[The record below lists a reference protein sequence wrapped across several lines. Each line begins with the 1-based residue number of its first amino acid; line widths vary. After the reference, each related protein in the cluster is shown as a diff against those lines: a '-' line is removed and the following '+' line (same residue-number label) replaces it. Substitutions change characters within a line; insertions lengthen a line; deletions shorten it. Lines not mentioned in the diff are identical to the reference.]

1 MQTVPSGACARC
13 EVLPEA
19 VSGPGRL
26 FLWFPLRH
34 TLSQALRHLKET
46 GRSHEVLPGGD
57 SVAVDLDGEE
67 APAFAGTLAGILGPE
82 GENETR
88 ALWVRGPGEPGL
100 GDFPR
105 VESLRRFAASVR
117 AEWLRDMLAERRITS
132 HFQPIVETGDTSAVF
147 GYEALLRGLEEDGTA
162 VPPDRIFA
170 AARDTGL
177 LFQLDLAARQSAIRE
192 AVRHGLDA
200 RIFINFAPNSIYD
213 PAFCLR
219 STAATVREAG
229 LPADRIVFEVI
240 ESERVDDLGHLEAIL
255 TVYRQSGFQVA
266 LDDLGAGYSS
276 LSLMSRLR
284 PDFVKF
290 DKELIRG
297 VDQDAYKAVVAGK
310 LLELAR
316 QLEIRTVAE
325 GVESRG
331 EYEWLR
337 GHGADYVQGYLIA
350 APAAPPARGIA
361 RL

>member
-1 MQTVPSGACARC
+1 MYREPSGACARC
-13 EVLPEA
+13 EALPEA
-19 VSGPGRL
+19 VAGPGRL

-34 TLSQALRHLKET
+34 TLSQVLHHLKET
-46 GRSHEVLPGGD
+46 GRSHQALPGGD
-57 SVAVDLDGEE
+57 GLAVALDGGE
-67 APAFAGTLAGILGPE
+67 AAAFAGTLAGILGPE

-88 ALWVRGPGEPGL
+88 ALWVQGPGEPGL

-105 VESLRRFAASVR
+105 VVSLRRFAASVR

-132 HFQPIVETGDTSAVF
+132 HFQPIVETGDTSSVF
-147 GYEALLRGLEEDGTA
+147 GYEALLRGIEDKTTL
-162 VPPDRIFA
+162 PPDRIFA
-170 AARDTGL
+170 AARDAGL

-219 STAATVREAG
+219 TTVGAVREAG

-240 ESERVDDLGHLEAIL
+240 ESEQVTDLGHLEAIL

-316 QLEIRTVAE
+316 QLGIRTVAE

-350 APAAPPARGIA
+350 APAAPPARGIP